1 MEILEVLFL
10 GCFLIQMLI
19 CVYVINLYFKCLRI
33 SKGKDYFNYLTRF
46 KIYESDDICSNDDS
60 DDEIREKLKDLSSDM
75 LFLKKEKMIAALFLE
90 KEIVGQ
96 ILKKDLDS
104 FIEAMKREEKILF
117 MILDEIEARSGSDND
132 EKNKKMQKNI
142 RHIY

>member
-1 MEILEVLFL
+1 MEILEILFL

-19 CVYVINLYFKCLRI
+19 CVYVINIYFKCMRI

-75 LFLKKEKMIAALFLE
+75 LFLKKEKMIVALFLE

-117 MILDEIEARSGSDND
+117 MILDEIEARSGSDDN
-132 EKNKKMQKNI
+132 EKN
-142 RHIY
+142 

>member
-1 MEILEVLFL
+1 MKFSEILIL
-10 GCFLIQMLI
+10 GCFFIQIII
-19 CVYVINLYFKCLRI
+19 CVYIINVYFKCLRLT
-33 SKGKDYFNYLTRF
+33 KGKDYFNYLTRF

-60 DDEIREKLKDLSSDM
+60 DDVIREKLKDLSSDV

-90 KEIVGQ
+90 KEIVGE
-96 ILKKDLDS
+96 ILKKDLDR

-117 MILDEIEARSGSDND
+117 MILDEIEARSGSDDD

>member
-1 MEILEVLFL
+1 M
-10 GCFLIQMLI
+10 
-19 CVYVINLYFKCLRI
+19 RI

-104 FIEAMKREEKILF
+104 FIEAMKRRKDIVHDFRRDRSKI
-117 MILDEIEARSGSDND
+117 R
-132 EKNKKMQKNI
+132 K
-142 RHIY
+142 

>member
-1 MEILEVLFL
+1 MEILEILFL

-19 CVYVINLYFKCLRI
+19 CVYVINIYFKCMRI

-117 MILDEIEARSGSDND
+117 MILDEIEARSGSDDD
-132 EKNKKMQKNI
+132 EKNKKKQKNI
-142 RHIY
+142 RNFY

>member
-1 MEILEVLFL
+1 MEILEILFL

-19 CVYVINLYFKCLRI
+19 CVYVINIYFKCMRI

-117 MILDEIEARSGSDND
+117 MILDEIEARSGSDDND
-132 EKNKKMQKNI
+132 KN
-142 RHIY
+142 

>member
-1 MEILEVLFL
+1 MEILEILFL

-19 CVYVINLYFKCLRI
+19 CVYVINIYFKCMRI

-117 MILDEIEARSGSDND
+117 MILDEIEARSGSDDN
-132 EKNKKMQKNI
+132 EKN
-142 RHIY
+142 

>member
-1 MEILEVLFL
+1 MEILEILFL

-19 CVYVINLYFKCLRI
+19 CVYVINIYFKCMRI
-33 SKGKDYFNYLTRF
+33 SKGKDYFNYLIRF

-117 MILDEIEARSGSDND
+117 MILDEIEARSGSDDD
-132 EKNKKMQKNI
+132 EKNKKKQKNI
-142 RHIY
+142 RNFY